1 MRPTG
6 LTVKGLKDQAKAL
19 RAVRAMCGIHMT
31 HSQALERVARL
42 NGYRSWGEARALV
55 EREGRGR

>member
-19 RAVRAMCGIHMT
+19 RAVRAMRGIHMT

-42 NGYRSWGEARALV
+42 NGYRTYAAAKALI
-55 EREGRGR
+55 ERDDKGQ